1 MGYID
6 NLLRGRKVEWKAL
19 GKVANFTRGKN
30 LSKADRGLGNTP
42 MILYGELYTSYGN
55 YIDLVE
61 SHTSEVRANRTP
73 TTKQGDLVMPL
84 SSTTKDAKIGKVSAV
99 EVHFSVHIGMD
110 ALILTHAQ
118 NTHYLVHL
126 LNSQWFEQ
134 RKMGCVTGTT
144 IMHLSPKKLATLPIP
159 LPPLDVQ
166 AEIARILDRFTALEA
181 ALKAELEARQKQYE
195 YYRDR
200 LLSADDTVRHFKLTP
215 LGDIGEVRMC
225 KRILKG
231 QTSERGEVPFYKIGT
246 FGGTPDAFI
255 SRELFNDYRSKY
267 NYPKVGD
274 ILISASGTIGR
285 TIVFDGK
292 EAYFQDSNIVW
303 IENDERYVLNAYL
316 HYCYQVARWE
326 VTKSGT
332 IQRLY
337 NENLRRTLIPIPFPG
352 DRKKSLAEQER
363 IVRIL
368 DKFST
373 LTTSLT
379 AGLPREIALRRR
391 QYEYYREQLLTFE

>member
-19 GKVANFTRGKN
+19 GEVAKYEQP
-30 LSKADRGLGNTP
+30 SK
-42 MILYGELYTSYGN
+42 
-55 YIDLVE
+55 
-61 SHTSEVRANRTP
+61 
-73 TTKQGDLVMPL
+73 
-84 SSTTKDAKIGKVSAV
+84 
-99 EVHFSVHIGMD
+99 
-110 ALILTHAQ
+110 
-118 NTHYLVHL
+118 YLVHSTKYSDSFPTPVLTAGKSFILGYTDESTGIYRASEAPIILFDDFTTASRWVDFDFKVKSSATKIITSRDESVVL
-126 LNSQWFEQ
+126 LKYIYYWLN
-134 RKMGCVTGTT
+134 
-144 IMHLSPKKLATLPIP
+144 TLPSECVEGDHKRRWISTYTIKKIP

-166 AEIARILDRFTALEA
+166 VEIARILDRFTALE
-181 ALKAELEARQKQYE
+181 AELEARQKQYE

-231 QTSERGEVPFYKIGT
+231 QTSKRGDVPFYKIGT
-246 FGGTPDAFI
+246 FGDTPDAFI

-285 TIVFDGK
+285 TVVFDGK

-316 HYCYQVARWE
+316 YYCYQVARWE

-337 NENLRRTLIPIPFPG
+337 NENLRRTPIPIPFPD
-352 DRKKSLAEQER
+352 DRKKSLAEQAR

-391 QYEYYREQLLTFE
+391 QYEYYREQLLSFE

>member
-19 GKVANFTRGKN
+19 GEVANFTRGKN
-30 LSKADRGLGNTP
+30 LSKADRGVGNTP

-73 TTKQGDLVMPL
+73 TAKQGDLVMPL

-99 EVHFSVHIGMD
+99 EVHFPVHIGMD

-181 ALKAELEARQKQYE
+181 ELEARQKQYE

-200 LLSADDTVRHFKLTP
+200 LLTFDKTRTDVEWKT
-215 LGDIGEVRMC
+215 LGEAAEYE
-225 KRILKG
+225 
-231 QTSERGEVPFYKIGT
+231 QP
-246 FGGTPDAFI
+246 
-255 SRELFNDYRSKY
+255 SKY
-267 NYPKVGD
+267 LVHSTKYNDSFPTPVLTAGKSFILGYTDESSGIYRASEAPIILFDDFTTASRWVDFNFKVKSSATKIITSRDEGVVLLKYIYYWLNTLPSECVEGD
-274 ILISASGTIGR
+274 HKRRWISTFTI
-285 TIVFDGK
+285 K
-292 EAYFQDSNIVW
+292 
-303 IENDERYVLNAYL
+303 
-316 HYCYQVARWE
+316 
-326 VTKSGT
+326 K
-332 IQRLY
+332 
-337 NENLRRTLIPIPFPG
+337 IPLPP
-352 DRKKSLAEQER
+352 LAEQER

-391 QYEYYREQLLTFE
+391 QYEYYREQLLSFE